1 MDFDFS
7 DQQYL
12 FQETFKTFLEE
23 NHDLRKHVA
32 LLEGDG
38 IDADLWQGLAD
49 LGLFAMLVPEQFG
62 GLGLSFVDMALVLE
76 ELGRALV
83 GAPVVETIVAT
94 NMVVRH
100 GSASQQACLLPL
112 LAAGKLRV
120 TTALV
125 EPKSGF
131 GEQNIQ
137 ACATA
142 TGNGWRL
149 NGHKIMVPHAA
160 AADLIMVAARIGP
173 MQALRLVLLE
183 PQRDGV
189 ALREHS
195 TMDPACR
202 FYALT
207 FDNVAVDAD
216 DILGAAS
223 PHPDSVAR
231 LMDVSSAAAGLQ
243 LTGIAGKVLDVAV
256 AYAAQRVQFGKP
268 IGSFQAIK
276 HKCADMAVAID
287 AARSA
292 AYYGAWA
299 VAEDAPDRAKAVS
312 IAKSFCGDT
321 ARLVCNEGIQIHG
334 GMGFT
339 WELGL
344 HWYLR
349 RAKVLEFSHGDA
361 AFHRERVMAATLA
374 ELDEQE

>member
-12 FQETFKTFLEE
+12 FRETFHGFLEQ
-23 NHDLRKHVA
+23 NHDLKKHAA

-38 IDADLWQGLAD
+38 FDADLWWGLAD
-49 LGLFAMLVPEQFG
+49 LGLFSMLVPEQFG

-76 ELGRALV
+76 ELGMELV
-83 GAPVVETIVAT
+83 GAPASETIVAT
-94 NMVVRH
+94 DLIVRH
-100 GSASQQACLLPL
+100 GSEKQQARLLPL

-120 TTALV
+120 ATAIA

-131 GEQNIQ
+131 GDLNIQ
-137 ACATA
+137 AQAA
-142 TGNGWRL
+142 SNSNGWRL
-149 NGHKIMVPHAA
+149 NGHKIMVPHAVM
-160 AADLIMVAARIGP
+160 ADLIMVAARIGP
-173 MQALRLVLLE
+173 SQELGLVMLE
-183 PQRDGV
+183 PQRKGV
-189 ALREHS
+189 VLREQS
-195 TMDPACR
+195 TLDPACR
-202 FYALT
+202 FYAMTL
-207 FDNVAVDAD
+207 DSVAVDVED
-216 DILGAAS
+216 FLGGAVPQPTS
-223 PHPDSVAR
+223 LAR
-231 LMDVSSAAAGLQ
+231 LLDVSSAVAALQ
-243 LTGIAGKVLDVAV
+243 LTGIAGKVLDIAV

-299 VAEDAPDRAKAVS
+299 IAEDAVDRVKAVS
-312 IAKSFCGDT
+312 MAKSFCGDT
-321 ARLVCNEGIQIHG
+321 ARQVCNEGIQIHG

-374 ELDEQE
+374 ELQRQE

>member
-12 FQETFKTFLEE
+12 FRETFKAFLEK
-23 NHDLRKHVA
+23 NHDLRKHVT

-38 IDADLWQGLAD
+38 FDAGLWQGLTD
-49 LGLFAMLVPEQFG
+49 LGLFAMLVPEEFG

-76 ELGRALV
+76 ELGKALV
-83 GAPVVETIVAT
+83 GSPVSETIVAADLL
-94 NMVVRH
+94 VRY
-100 GSASQQACLLPL
+100 GSGQQQARLLPL
-112 LAAGKLRV
+112 VASGKLRV
-120 TTALV
+120 TTAIT
-125 EPKSGF
+125 EPESGF
-131 GEQNIQ
+131 DPRNIR
-137 ACATA
+137 ACTSS
-142 TGNGWRL
+142 TGGGWIL
-149 NGHKIMVPHAA
+149 DGHKIMVPNAA
-160 AADLIMVAARIGP
+160 GADLIMVAARIGP
-173 MQALRLVLLE
+173 AQELGIVLLE
-183 PQRDGV
+183 PHRQGV
-189 ALREHS
+189 ALSEHA
-195 TMDPACR
+195 TLDPACR
-202 FYALT
+202 FCALT
-207 FDNVAVDAD
+207 LNNVAVCPE
-216 DILGAAS
+216 DILGGAS
-223 PHPDSVAR
+223 PHPASLAC
-231 LMDVSSAAAGLQ
+231 LLDVSSAVAATQ
-243 LTGIAGKVLDVAV
+243 MIGIASKVLDISV
-256 AYAAQRVQFGKP
+256 AYAAQRIQFGKP

-287 AARSA
+287 AGRSA
-292 AYYGAWA
+292 AYYCAWA
-299 VAEDAPDRAKAVS
+299 IAEDASDRARAVS

>member
-12 FQETFKTFLEE
+12 FRETFHGFLEQ
-23 NHDLRKHVA
+23 NHDLKKHAA

-38 IDADLWQGLAD
+38 FDADLWQRLTD
-49 LGLFAMLVPEQFG
+49 LGLFSMLVPEKYG
-62 GLGLSFVDMALVLE
+62 GLGLSFVDMALVFE
-76 ELGRALV
+76 ELGMALV
-83 GAPVVETIVAT
+83 GSPVAETIAASD
-94 NMVVRH
+94 MIVRH
-100 GSASQQACLLPL
+100 GSAAQQASLLPL
-112 LAAGKLRV
+112 LAAGKLRI
-120 TTALV
+120 AIAIM
-125 EPKSGF
+125 EPESGF

-137 ACATA
+137 TRATS

-149 NGHKIMVPHAA
+149 NGHKIMVPHAKG
-160 AADLIMVAARIGP
+160 ADLIMVAARIGSTQTLGL
-173 MQALRLVLLE
+173 MLVDAQRAGQARH
-183 PQRDGV
+183 
-189 ALREHS
+189 EHA
-195 TMDPACR
+195 TLDPACR
-202 FYALT
+202 FYALS
-207 FDNVAVDAD
+207 FDNVSVDAE

-223 PHPDSVAR
+223 PHPASLAR
-231 LMDVSSAAAGLQ
+231 LMDVSSALAALQ
-243 LTGIAGKVLDVAV
+243 LTGIASKVLDISV
-256 AYAAQRVQFGKP
+256 AYGAQRIQFGKP

-287 AARSA
+287 ASRSA
-292 AYYGAWA
+292 AYYCAWA
-299 VAEDAPDRAKAVS
+299 IAEDAPDRAKAVS